1 MLKPSLRGLQAF
13 EAVGRCGSVSAAA
26 EDLGVSPGAVSQ
38 LVRNLEQCLG
48 LTLLERRGRRVEL
61 SLWGRLYYREVAL
74 GFQQLSRAASV
85 LTRARNET
93 GLVLSAL
100 SSVANRWVGRK
111 IFDWQALYPE
121 SSVRILG
128 EEREPH
134 MGVEQFDFR
143 ITYGRRSHAH
153 EHVAHLFTDWV
164 VPACSPSLIA
174 GDILQSPKD
183 ILKFPRLDVE
193 WEADYKA
200 SPQWRDWAALIQAD
214 GHPEFSGLS
223 FTLSSSAIDAAVNG
237 RGFVLAQFSMAQD
250 EIASGALVIPF
261 DVRMKLSESYYLAWD
276 RTALEK
282 PFGQR
287 FHKWLIGVARQQELL
302 SAPPTGS

>member
-1 MLKPSLRGLQAF
+1 
-13 EAVGRCGSVSAAA
+13 
-26 EDLGVSPGAVSQ
+26 
-38 LVRNLEQCLG
+38 
-48 LTLLERRGRRVEL
+48 
-61 SLWGRLYYREVAL
+61 
-74 GFQQLSRAASV
+74 
-85 LTRARNET
+85 
-93 GLVLSAL
+93 
-100 SSVANRWVGRK
+100 
-111 IFDWQALYPE
+111 
-121 SSVRILG
+121 
-128 EEREPH
+128 
-134 MGVEQFDFR
+134 MGVEQVDFR
-143 ITYGRRSHAH
+143 ITYGRGSHAH
-153 EHVAHLFTDWV
+153 ENVAHLFTDWV